1 MYEIEIQKK
10 KIEHNKNTANSDCLS
25 CICHVFAVTKDE
37 EILYLSCTN
46 SGFTSQ
52 LVKYRWVP

>member
-10 KIEHNKNTANSDCLS
+10 LHIIKIQQTAAVY
-25 CICHVFAVTKDE
+25 HVFAVTKDE
-37 EILYLSCTN
+37 ENLYFLYLSCTN
-46 SGFTSQ
+46 SGLTSQ